1 MPAAPLEEF
10 RNALHPQTCSPD
22 SDFDHAELLVVSV
35 RLGENVRFVLVL
47 GPVVGKQ
54 IDIGMI
60 ERFGFRVKIGIEI
73 EVEIEDGIDY
83 EGEVGQEDMIGLE
96 PGVVAGQK
104 V

>member
-1 MPAAPLEEF
+1 MPAGPLEEF
-10 RNALHPQTCSPD
+10 RNALHHQTCSPD

-35 RLGENVRFVLVL
+35 RLGENVQFVLVL
-47 GPVVGKQ
+47 GPVVGKR
-54 IDIGMI
+54 IEIGMI
-60 ERFGFRVKIGIEI
+60 ERSGFRVKIGIEI
-73 EVEIEDGIDY
+73 EVEIGDGIEY

>member
-35 RLGENVRFVLVL
+35 RLGENVQFVLVL

-54 IDIGMI
+54 IEIGMI
-60 ERFGFRVKIGIEI
+60 ERFGFRVKIGIEM

>member
-54 IDIGMI
+54 IEIGMS

>member
-54 IDIGMI
+54 IEIGMI
-60 ERFGFRVKIGIEI
+60 ERSGFRVKIGIEI

>member
-54 IDIGMI
+54 IEIGMI
-60 ERFGFRVKIGIEI
+60 ERFGFRVKIGIEM

>member
-35 RLGENVRFVLVL
+35 RLGEYVRFVLVL

-54 IDIGMI
+54 IEIGMI

-83 EGEVGQEDMIGLE
+83 EGEVGQEDMIGLG

>member
-10 RNALHPQTCSPD
+10 RNALHPQTCSLD

-54 IDIGMI
+54 IEIGMI

>member
-54 IDIGMI
+54 IEIGMI

-83 EGEVGQEDMIGLE
+83 EGEVGQEDMIGLG

>member
-54 IDIGMI
+54 IEIGMI